1 MAADPV
7 VKLAELTLEL
17 KPDPAAARLG
27 NDRSTQ
33 REDRPAETVRA
44 QNGGIYSGS
53 EENTRWKPDCCL
65 ALGTTVTVA
74 GVAAAPDLLL
84 PPVEALE
91 DTLGLAAELD
101 AVAFCFERAS
111 DGSFLTA
118 AAPAAQSRTPPN
130 TASSDVGVVVEPPT
144 AAVVELED
152 AARPASDPVFAI
164 SLPVTAAALAA
175 AVPA

>member
-1 MAADPV
+1 
-7 VKLAELTLEL
+7 
-17 KPDPAAARLG
+17 
-27 NDRSTQ
+27 
-33 REDRPAETVRA
+33 
-44 QNGGIYSGS
+44 
-53 EENTRWKPDCCL
+53 L

-84 PPVEALE
+84 PPVVALE
-91 DTLGLAAELD
+91 DTLGLAPEFET
-101 AVAFCFERAS
+101 VAFCFERAS
-111 DGSFLTA
+111 DGSLLTA
-118 AAPAAQSRTPPN
+118 AAPAAQSSTPPN
-130 TASSDVGVVVEPPT
+130 TASSDVGVVVDTPT